1 MTYAPMVLAKS
12 LWSPLPCHGD
22 VLGMV
27 GYKTDA
33 QTQEFFFWG
42 SVAVHLSKQH
52 FSPCYPRYFN

>member
-33 QTQEFFFWG
+33 QTQEFFFG
-42 SVAVHLSKQH
+42 GFCCCPLV
-52 FSPCYPRYFN
+52 